1 MRSYSGKL
9 RGILVAVTAL
19 IILGSPAVVGVAT
32 ASARGGVAPTIV
44 SFTAAPTSLTSAG
57 GSDSLSAT
65 VTHAASCVISSTPA
79 ISGLPSTQPCSSGSV
94 SLLVNV
100 PPNASAKAA
109 AYTFTLAATGARTTK
124 AKATVSQ
131 AGQPAPIISSFTA
144 LPTSVVATGGST
156 LLSATVTGA
165 TTCTFSSKPAIAA
178 LPSTQPCSAG
188 SASLLASLPA
198 NTTTKSVAYTFT
210 LAARGSSTTR
220 AQTPVTVVADV
231 AAVVTFNS
239 EGGSAVGS
247 KSGLVGTTITLPA
260 APTYPGHTFRGWFV
274 AASGGTALTSPY
286 TVTGPVT
293 LYAQWNVNATA
304 IISFNSEGGSPV
316 GSMSGL
322 VGTTITLPAAPTR
335 AGNTFRGWFLVPSGG
350 TALTSPYSLTGSVTL
365 YAHWTAAPPPPPT
378 DAYSYDAAGGSPT
391 PPSGSGLDGTA
402 IILGAAPTRAGYT
415 FTGWNDGIA
424 TYSAGTTYY
433 LASAGAPITF
443 SAQWSANATDA
454 YSYDA
459 AGGSPTPPSGSGL
472 DGTAITLGAAPTCA
486 GYTFTGWNDGIAT
499 YSAGTTYYLASAGAP
514 ITFSAQWALAA
525 PTLTDAEYFTNGIKL
540 TFTAPPIAADQT
552 ITDYIYQISCDGGT
566 SWSTVDALATTS
578 PFTASGC
585 YGAKYMIAAVING
598 TWYSPYS
605 NPVTVDPL
613 TAPTLTDAE
622 YFTNGIKLTFTA
634 PPIAADQTIT
644 DYIYQISCDGGT
656 SWSTVDA
663 LATTS
668 PFPAS
673 GCYGAKYMIAAV
685 INGTWY
691 SPYSNP
697 VTVDPLTAPT
707 LTDAEYFTNGI
718 KLTFTAPPIAAD
730 QTITDYI
737 YQISCDGGTSWS
749 TVDALATTSPFT
761 ASGCY
766 GAKYMIAAVI
776 NGTWYSPYSNPVT
789 VDPLTAPTLTDAEYF
804 TNGIKLTFTAPPIAA
819 DQTITDYIYQIS
831 CDGGTSW
838 STVDALATTSPFTA
852 SGCYGAQYM
861 IAAVINGTWYSPYSN
876 PVTVDPL
883 TAPTLAGASYD
894 GSSGGILTVS
904 PPAIA
909 ADQTITDYI
918 YQIPCDGGT
927 SWSTVDAL
935 ASTSPLY

>member
-144 LPTSVVATGGST
+144 LPTSVVATGGAT

-210 LAARGSSTTR
+210 LAARGTSTTR

-472 DGTAITLGAAPTCA
+472 DGTAITLGAAPTRA

-514 ITFSAQWALAA
+514 ITFSAQWSANATDAYSYNAAGGSPTPPSGSGLDGTAIILGAA
-525 PTLTDAEYFTNGIKL
+525 PTRAGY
-540 TFTAPPIAADQT
+540 TFTGWNDGIATYSA
-552 ITDYIYQISCDGGT
+552 GT
-566 SWSTVDALATTS
+566 
-578 PFTASGC
+578 
-585 YGAKYMIAAVING
+585 
-598 TWYSPYS
+598 
-605 NPVTVDPL
+605 
-613 TAPTLTDAE
+613 
-622 YFTNGIKLTFTA
+622 
-634 PPIAADQTIT
+634 
-644 DYIYQISCDGGT
+644 
-656 SWSTVDA
+656 
-663 LATTS
+663 
-668 PFPAS
+668 
-673 GCYGAKYMIAAV
+673 
-685 INGTWY
+685 
-691 SPYSNP
+691 
-697 VTVDPLTAPT
+697 
-707 LTDAEYFTNGI
+707 
-718 KLTFTAPPIAAD
+718 
-730 QTITDYI
+730 
-737 YQISCDGGTSWS
+737 
-749 TVDALATTSPFT
+749 
-761 ASGCY
+761 
-766 GAKYMIAAVI
+766 
-776 NGTWYSPYSNPVT
+776 
-789 VDPLTAPTLTDAEYF
+789 
-804 TNGIKLTFTAPPIAA
+804 
-819 DQTITDYIYQIS
+819 
-831 CDGGTSW
+831 
-838 STVDALATTSPFTA
+838 
-852 SGCYGAQYM
+852 
-861 IAAVINGTWYSPYSN
+861 
-876 PVTVDPL
+876 
-883 TAPTLAGASYD
+883 
-894 GSSGGILTVS
+894 
-904 PPAIA
+904 
-909 ADQTITDYI
+909 
-918 YQIPCDGGT
+918 
-927 SWSTVDAL
+927 
-935 ASTSPLY
+935 

>member
-424 TYSAGTTYY
+424 TYSAG
-433 LASAGAPITF
+433 A
-443 SAQWSANATDA
+443 
-454 YSYDA
+454 
-459 AGGSPTPPSGSGL
+459 
-472 DGTAITLGAAPTCA
+472 
-486 GYTFTGWNDGIAT
+486 
-499 YSAGTTYYLASAGAP
+499 TYYLASAGAP

-668 PFPAS
+668 PFTAS
-673 GCYGAKYMIAAV
+673 GCYGAKYMIAAVINGTWYSPYSNPVTVDPLTAPTLTDAEYFTNGIKLTFTAPPIAADQTITDYIYQISCDGGTSWATVDAPATTSPFTASGCYGAQYMIAAV

-838 STVDALATTSPFTA
+838 STVDALATTS
-852 SGCYGAQYM
+852 
-861 IAAVINGTWYSPYSN
+861 
-876 PVTVDPL
+876 
-883 TAPTLAGASYD
+883 
-894 GSSGGILTVS
+894 
-904 PPAIA
+904 
-909 ADQTITDYI
+909 
-918 YQIPCDGGT
+918 
-927 SWSTVDAL
+927 
-935 ASTSPLY
+935 

>member
-19 IILGSPAVVGVAT
+19 VILGSPAVVGVAT

-198 NTTTKSVAYTFT
+198 NTTTKSDAYTFT

-322 VGTTITLPAAPTR
+322 VGTTVTLPAAPTLPGYFFRGWFTSAKGGKALTSPYTLTGSTTLYAHWTANAIAVVTFNSEGGSAVGSMSGLVGTFITLPAAPTR
-335 AGNTFRGWFLVPSGG
+335 AGYTFRGWFLVPSGG

-378 DAYSYDAAGGSPT
+378 DAYSYNAAGGSPT

-459 AGGSPTPPSGSGL
+459 AGGSPTPPSGSAL
-472 DGTAITLGAAPTCA
+472 DGTAIILGAAPTRA

-499 YSAGTTYYLASAGAP
+499 YSAGATYYLASAGAPITFSAQWSANATDAYSYNAAGGSPTPPSGSGLDGTAIILGAAPTRAGYTFTGWNDGIAAYSAGTTYYLASAGAP
-514 ITFSAQWALAA
+514 ITFS
-525 PTLTDAEYFTNGIKL
+525 
-540 TFTAPPIAADQT
+540 
-552 ITDYIYQISCDGGT
+552 
-566 SWSTVDALATTS
+566 
-578 PFTASGC
+578 
-585 YGAKYMIAAVING
+585 
-598 TWYSPYS
+598 
-605 NPVTVDPL
+605 
-613 TAPTLTDAE
+613 
-622 YFTNGIKLTFTA
+622 
-634 PPIAADQTIT
+634 
-644 DYIYQISCDGGT
+644 
-656 SWSTVDA
+656 
-663 LATTS
+663 
-668 PFPAS
+668 
-673 GCYGAKYMIAAV
+673 
-685 INGTWY
+685 
-691 SPYSNP
+691 
-697 VTVDPLTAPT
+697 
-707 LTDAEYFTNGI
+707 
-718 KLTFTAPPIAAD
+718 
-730 QTITDYI
+730 
-737 YQISCDGGTSWS
+737 
-749 TVDALATTSPFT
+749 
-761 ASGCY
+761 
-766 GAKYMIAAVI
+766 
-776 NGTWYSPYSNPVT
+776 
-789 VDPLTAPTLTDAEYF
+789 
-804 TNGIKLTFTAPPIAA
+804 
-819 DQTITDYIYQIS
+819 
-831 CDGGTSW
+831 
-838 STVDALATTSPFTA
+838 
-852 SGCYGAQYM
+852 
-861 IAAVINGTWYSPYSN
+861 
-876 PVTVDPL
+876 
-883 TAPTLAGASYD
+883 
-894 GSSGGILTVS
+894 
-904 PPAIA
+904 
-909 ADQTITDYI
+909 
-918 YQIPCDGGT
+918 
-927 SWSTVDAL
+927 
-935 ASTSPLY
+935 

>member
-322 VGTTITLPAAPTR
+322 VGTFITLPAAPTR
-335 AGNTFRGWFLVPSGG
+335 AGYTFRGWFLAPSGG

-378 DAYSYDAAGGSPT
+378 DAYSYNAAGGSPTPPSGSGLDGTAIILGAAPTRAGYTFTGWNDGIATYSAGTTYYLASAGAPITFSAQWSANATDAYSYNAAGGSPTPPSGSGLDGTAITLGAAPTRAGYTFTGWNDGIATYSAGTTYYLASAGAPITFSAQWSANATDAYSYNAAGGSPT

-454 YSYDA
+454 YSYD
-459 AGGSPTPPSGSGL
+459 
-472 DGTAITLGAAPTCA
+472 
-486 GYTFTGWNDGIAT
+486 
-499 YSAGTTYYLASAGAP
+499 
-514 ITFSAQWALAA
+514 
-525 PTLTDAEYFTNGIKL
+525 
-540 TFTAPPIAADQT
+540 
-552 ITDYIYQISCDGGT
+552 
-566 SWSTVDALATTS
+566 
-578 PFTASGC
+578 
-585 YGAKYMIAAVING
+585 
-598 TWYSPYS
+598 
-605 NPVTVDPL
+605 
-613 TAPTLTDAE
+613 
-622 YFTNGIKLTFTA
+622 
-634 PPIAADQTIT
+634 
-644 DYIYQISCDGGT
+644 
-656 SWSTVDA
+656 
-663 LATTS
+663 
-668 PFPAS
+668 
-673 GCYGAKYMIAAV
+673 
-685 INGTWY
+685 
-691 SPYSNP
+691 
-697 VTVDPLTAPT
+697 
-707 LTDAEYFTNGI
+707 
-718 KLTFTAPPIAAD
+718 
-730 QTITDYI
+730 
-737 YQISCDGGTSWS
+737 
-749 TVDALATTSPFT
+749 
-761 ASGCY
+761 
-766 GAKYMIAAVI
+766 
-776 NGTWYSPYSNPVT
+776 
-789 VDPLTAPTLTDAEYF
+789 
-804 TNGIKLTFTAPPIAA
+804 
-819 DQTITDYIYQIS
+819 
-831 CDGGTSW
+831 
-838 STVDALATTSPFTA
+838 
-852 SGCYGAQYM
+852 
-861 IAAVINGTWYSPYSN
+861 
-876 PVTVDPL
+876 
-883 TAPTLAGASYD
+883 
-894 GSSGGILTVS
+894 
-904 PPAIA
+904 
-909 ADQTITDYI
+909 
-918 YQIPCDGGT
+918 
-927 SWSTVDAL
+927 
-935 ASTSPLY
+935 

>member
-198 NTTTKSVAYTFT
+198 NTTTKSDAYTFT

-274 AASGGTALTSPY
+274 AASGGTVLISPY

-472 DGTAITLGAAPTCA
+472 DGTAITLGAAPTRA

-514 ITFSAQWALAA
+514 ITFSAQWSANATDAYSYNAAGGSPTPPSGSGLDGTAIILGAA
-525 PTLTDAEYFTNGIKL
+525 PTRAGY
-540 TFTAPPIAADQT
+540 TFTGWNDGIATYSA
-552 ITDYIYQISCDGGT
+552 GT
-566 SWSTVDALATTS
+566 
-578 PFTASGC
+578 
-585 YGAKYMIAAVING
+585 
-598 TWYSPYS
+598 
-605 NPVTVDPL
+605 
-613 TAPTLTDAE
+613 
-622 YFTNGIKLTFTA
+622 
-634 PPIAADQTIT
+634 
-644 DYIYQISCDGGT
+644 
-656 SWSTVDA
+656 
-663 LATTS
+663 
-668 PFPAS
+668 
-673 GCYGAKYMIAAV
+673 
-685 INGTWY
+685 
-691 SPYSNP
+691 
-697 VTVDPLTAPT
+697 
-707 LTDAEYFTNGI
+707 
-718 KLTFTAPPIAAD
+718 
-730 QTITDYI
+730 
-737 YQISCDGGTSWS
+737 
-749 TVDALATTSPFT
+749 
-761 ASGCY
+761 
-766 GAKYMIAAVI
+766 
-776 NGTWYSPYSNPVT
+776 
-789 VDPLTAPTLTDAEYF
+789 
-804 TNGIKLTFTAPPIAA
+804 
-819 DQTITDYIYQIS
+819 
-831 CDGGTSW
+831 
-838 STVDALATTSPFTA
+838 
-852 SGCYGAQYM
+852 
-861 IAAVINGTWYSPYSN
+861 
-876 PVTVDPL
+876 
-883 TAPTLAGASYD
+883 
-894 GSSGGILTVS
+894 
-904 PPAIA
+904 
-909 ADQTITDYI
+909 
-918 YQIPCDGGT
+918 
-927 SWSTVDAL
+927 
-935 ASTSPLY
+935 

>member
-220 AQTPVTVVADV
+220 AQTPGTVVAD
-231 AAVVTFNS
+231 VVTFNS

-322 VGTTITLPAAPTR
+322 VGTTVTLPAAPTLPGYFFRGWFTSAKGGKALTSPYTLTGSTTLYAQWRANAIAVVTFNSQGGSPVGSMSGLVGTIITLPAAPTR

-378 DAYSYDAAGGSPT
+378 DAYSYNAAGGSPTPPSGSGLDGTAIILGAAPTRAGYTFTGWNDGIATYSAGATYYLASAGAPITFSAQWSANATDAYSYDAAGGSPT

-433 LASAGAPITF
+433 L
-443 SAQWSANATDA
+443 
-454 YSYDA
+454 
-459 AGGSPTPPSGSGL
+459 
-472 DGTAITLGAAPTCA
+472 
-486 GYTFTGWNDGIAT
+486 
-499 YSAGTTYYLASAGAP
+499 
-514 ITFSAQWALAA
+514 
-525 PTLTDAEYFTNGIKL
+525 
-540 TFTAPPIAADQT
+540 
-552 ITDYIYQISCDGGT
+552 
-566 SWSTVDALATTS
+566 
-578 PFTASGC
+578 
-585 YGAKYMIAAVING
+585 
-598 TWYSPYS
+598 
-605 NPVTVDPL
+605 
-613 TAPTLTDAE
+613 
-622 YFTNGIKLTFTA
+622 
-634 PPIAADQTIT
+634 
-644 DYIYQISCDGGT
+644 
-656 SWSTVDA
+656 
-663 LATTS
+663 
-668 PFPAS
+668 
-673 GCYGAKYMIAAV
+673 
-685 INGTWY
+685 
-691 SPYSNP
+691 
-697 VTVDPLTAPT
+697 
-707 LTDAEYFTNGI
+707 
-718 KLTFTAPPIAAD
+718 
-730 QTITDYI
+730 
-737 YQISCDGGTSWS
+737 
-749 TVDALATTSPFT
+749 
-761 ASGCY
+761 
-766 GAKYMIAAVI
+766 
-776 NGTWYSPYSNPVT
+776 
-789 VDPLTAPTLTDAEYF
+789 
-804 TNGIKLTFTAPPIAA
+804 
-819 DQTITDYIYQIS
+819 
-831 CDGGTSW
+831 
-838 STVDALATTSPFTA
+838 
-852 SGCYGAQYM
+852 
-861 IAAVINGTWYSPYSN
+861 
-876 PVTVDPL
+876 
-883 TAPTLAGASYD
+883 
-894 GSSGGILTVS
+894 
-904 PPAIA
+904 
-909 ADQTITDYI
+909 
-918 YQIPCDGGT
+918 
-927 SWSTVDAL
+927 
-935 ASTSPLY
+935 

>member
-178 LPSTQPCSAG
+178 LPPTQPCSAG

-322 VGTTITLPAAPTR
+322 VGTTVTLPAAPTLPGYFFRGGFTSAKGGKALTSPYTLTGSTTLYAQWRANAIAVVTFNSQGGSPVGSMSGLVGPTIPLPAAPTR

-443 SAQWSANATDA
+443 SAQWSANAADA

-472 DGTAITLGAAPTCA
+472 DGTAIILGAAPTRA

-499 YSAGTTYYLASAGAP
+499 YSAGATYYLASAGAPITFSAQWSANATDAYSYNAAGGSPTPPSGSGLDGTAIILGAAPTRAGYTFTGWNDGIAAYSAGTTYYLASAGAP
-514 ITFSAQWALAA
+514 ITFS
-525 PTLTDAEYFTNGIKL
+525 
-540 TFTAPPIAADQT
+540 
-552 ITDYIYQISCDGGT
+552 
-566 SWSTVDALATTS
+566 
-578 PFTASGC
+578 
-585 YGAKYMIAAVING
+585 
-598 TWYSPYS
+598 
-605 NPVTVDPL
+605 
-613 TAPTLTDAE
+613 
-622 YFTNGIKLTFTA
+622 
-634 PPIAADQTIT
+634 
-644 DYIYQISCDGGT
+644 
-656 SWSTVDA
+656 
-663 LATTS
+663 
-668 PFPAS
+668 
-673 GCYGAKYMIAAV
+673 
-685 INGTWY
+685 
-691 SPYSNP
+691 
-697 VTVDPLTAPT
+697 
-707 LTDAEYFTNGI
+707 
-718 KLTFTAPPIAAD
+718 
-730 QTITDYI
+730 
-737 YQISCDGGTSWS
+737 
-749 TVDALATTSPFT
+749 
-761 ASGCY
+761 
-766 GAKYMIAAVI
+766 
-776 NGTWYSPYSNPVT
+776 
-789 VDPLTAPTLTDAEYF
+789 
-804 TNGIKLTFTAPPIAA
+804 
-819 DQTITDYIYQIS
+819 
-831 CDGGTSW
+831 
-838 STVDALATTSPFTA
+838 
-852 SGCYGAQYM
+852 
-861 IAAVINGTWYSPYSN
+861 
-876 PVTVDPL
+876 
-883 TAPTLAGASYD
+883 
-894 GSSGGILTVS
+894 
-904 PPAIA
+904 
-909 ADQTITDYI
+909 
-918 YQIPCDGGT
+918 
-927 SWSTVDAL
+927 
-935 ASTSPLY
+935 